1 MKVQPRLGVNYHG
14 DNYVTYSGVVK
25 DEASRTSIIDTL
37 KGVFGA
43 GNVFGEIKVDPN
55 AEAATWLDKQRP

>member
-25 DEASRTSIIDTL
+25 DTEPQYRL
-37 KGVFGA
+37 FGSC
-43 GNVFGEIKVDPN
+43 
-55 AEAATWLDKQRP
+55 